1 MPSVSPVVRVG
12 RVNSLKHGPIELRLH
27 AVVVLFAV
35 SLVGLRA
42 SADKYKGGNHAP
54 RQGAARRGVQRI
66 KDKFLVVFRAVG
78 IVDRC
83 FFVTLAGAFRG
94 DSGENSE
101 HSQGAERGGNR
112 DVPAL
117 LHQYSVDL
125 GVPKKRRLLVR
136 IPDPRAHVVACAGR
150 RVAAVAP
157 ITGVHGPSQ
166 GLNLIIPGVALRG
179 QFRAKVGLGGRV
191 GNRAVL
197 TVDHRRGLAVQ
208 GCGQLLDGYRR
219 AVVVQVLN
227 GRDRNF
233 ECHLSFASQSTSPV
247 QAEANL
253 MVTLVVVATVR
264 NGGSVPESF
273 MVIVTKGTRGNVI
286 PKD

>member
-197 TVDHRRGLAVQ
+197 TVDHRRGL
-208 GCGQLLDGYRR
+208 
-219 AVVVQVLN
+219 VVQVLN

-273 MVIVTKGTRGNVI
+273 MVTVTKGTRGNV
-286 PKD
+286 